1 MARNRDTGEQES
13 STFTS
18 TSFVLSVLFLAG
30 VLATGIILVATG
42 PHRDSAAAAP
52 AATAAAEP
60 ATSNAAPP
68 APRTATPATGSAT
81 PVGPPAAPTGPQV
94 APAPPR
100 PSSSCGLPAGGQQI
114 PTAAP
119 AGSWQ
124 IVAGIAVPISPV
136 FGPARLVGGI
146 GTCYAHSPTG
156 ALFAMMDTLA
166 LTQAPSDQISAT
178 AVVTQRGSHT
188 GQYTQALAAAK
199 TQDSGGG
206 VGSRMPSDASTTPK
220 VTLLGFRFVD
230 YTPDRTTIAVAV
242 GVGDPARSGSYQPA
256 MLTAVLAWEGGD
268 WKFVYSDQTGATAAP
283 IISTEQY
290 TAWAA

>member
-13 STFTS
+13 FTFTS

-42 PHRDSAAAAP
+42 PHRDSAAAAAP
-52 AATAAAEP
+52 AAVS

-68 APRTATPATGSAT
+68 VPLTATPATGNAT

-94 APAPPR
+94 VPAPLR

-146 GTCYAHSPTG
+146 GTCYARSPTG

-166 LTQAPSDQISAT
+166 LTEAPSDQISAT
-178 AVVTQRGSHT
+178 AVVTRRGSRT
-188 GQYTQALAAAK
+188 GQYAQALTAAK
-199 TQDSGGG
+199 TQDSGGSG

-230 YTPDRTTIAVAV
+230 YTPDRATIAVAV